1 MRYSRRRN
9 NVAIA
14 ALMLCLAF
22 AAGMIVF
29 ALRQMPDIG
38 TEQAREAA
46 DNAAPAEQRYAGTIV
61 IPGRGAC
68 RRMEFDNA
76 TGELRPA
83 APGSCDD
90 GGPVMNSTQGRI
102 DAIRGAFQKH

>member
-1 MRYSRRRN
+1 MRYSRRRD

-29 ALRQMPDIG
+29 ALRQMPGIG
-38 TEQAREAA
+38 TAQAREAA

-76 TGELRPA
+76 TGVLRPA
-83 APGSCDD
+83 APGSCDF
-90 GGPVMNSTQGRI
+90 GGPAMNSTQGRI

>member
-29 ALRQMPDIG
+29 ALRQMPGIG
-38 TEQAREAA
+38 TAQAREAA

-68 RRMEFDNA
+68 AAWSSTTPRGCFAQPHPDPAILAGRR
-76 TGELRPA
+76 
-83 APGSCDD
+83 
-90 GGPVMNSTQGRI
+90 
-102 DAIRGAFQKH
+102 